1 MKQIDK
7 QYLCYTCYG
16 CQRLILEEF
25 KRSLQVS
32 KLYKKGEGKRR
43 MSAEELLKYMLN
55 FFQDIDTRLVELRN
69 KQSKWDKKQDEIL
82 HYIENHKMDAIKSCK
97 AVKLLQYV
105 RDERRLVKDE
115 IDAISSLK
123 DTFVDKYKNKLIEKD
138 LMLAL
143 KNLRELEERKNNP
156 KYTYQYLTEELEIR
170 DE

>member
-1 MKQIDK
+1 
-7 QYLCYTCYG
+7 
-16 CQRLILEEF
+16 
-25 KRSLQVS
+25 
-32 KLYKKGEGKRR
+32 

-138 LMLAL
+138 LIQAL

>member
-1 MKQIDK
+1 
-7 QYLCYTCYG
+7 
-16 CQRLILEEF
+16 
-25 KRSLQVS
+25 
-32 KLYKKGEGKRR
+32 

-55 FFQDIDTRLVELRN
+55 FFQDIDKRLQELSS
-69 KQSKWDKKQDEIL
+69 KQSEWDKKQDEIL

-97 AVKLLQYV
+97 AVKLLQHV

-115 IDAISSLK
+115 IDAIHSLK

-138 LMLAL
+138 LIQAL